1 MRKYFFMI
9 FATFFAGNLWAACQ
23 PTTNVLENRSE
34 PDHDEYLY
42 ENTREREIRQ
52 NKGQGEAYLC
62 GYEDKGGCPRGERFA
77 FRNAAVGADN
87 YTGLTVYTCAGG
99 GDNYFWE
106 AVTVE
111 EKCYSDERV
120 YSESVGGMTLY
131 KLGNNKY
138 CEHVVYLKD
147 LIRAIADDAIANNND
162 TLLEQFWEELNT
174 KIENIYRSDA
184 FMNAVVNVVN
194 GMDKPLSEDNLN
206 TIIGLITQGIQN
218 SGFADKIG
226 DIQSDIEGIKDRIS
240 NLEVNVTQLKTDLK
254 NTTDS
259 LFKLA
264 VKYDVTVTK
273 IQAEFDEFWEQLN
286 ARMTKEEIEEFVNEK
301 IATLEEML
309 MYLIQDQGRDLDNF
323 KNEVAT
329 IHEVLQIKLNE
340 HGIKI
345 AELDSRIAALEGRME
360 VAEDNIARLREGL
373 NQAVTKIHEL
383 AAEYGVSLIKTEAE
397 FKKVW
402 AELGNKM
409 NKDDVEE
416 LVKTYIINSEQIIMQ
431 EIQNTN
437 FDLDEFKKKVAEIE
451 TDLRDELEKHGIKI
465 AELDSRIDA
474 LENRVGA
481 IEGDVTDLK
490 TGLKNTADSL
500 FALAVKYD
508 AKVTEIQ
515 TEFEKV
521 WAELGNK
528 MNKDD
533 VEKLV
538 KTYIID
544 LEQKIMQEIQNT
556 NVDLDEFKK
565 KVADIEKK
573 LQDKLEEHGIKIT
586 ELDKRITELET
597 RVGAIEVNVTELKT
611 DLKNTTNSLLV
622 LATKYDVKVAEIE
635 AEFENVWEQL
645 KATMTKEEIEEFVNE
660 QIAALEEKLMEQIN
674 KQGKD
679 LENFKNEVKK
689 IENDLKDRLNK
700 IDIRLDGLESRIND
714 LEVAKEDIIS
724 KLEKLAETDE
734 ELKKAIEALKADLA
748 NKVTMEE
755 VIVEITNRLENAELN
770 NNQRKQV
777 IELIETYTVQ
787 LSDGQRQQV
796 EIMIQQKIG
805 KKFDELDATNKLQDE
820 QRKSQDRVNSAMSVL
835 NAFAAGQ
842 DASVWRNADGKFN
855 TARLASD
862 ATAGVILGTAGGL
875 ISNKVIKKNQ
885 IKKGFEGI
893 GCYVGGQVV
902 ADYGDE
908 FTVGMM

>member
-23 PTTNVLENRSE
+23 PTTNVLSQRSE

-52 NKGQGEAYLC
+52 NKGQGKAYLC
-62 GYEDKGGCPRGERFA
+62 GYVERDGCPRGERFA

-162 TLLEQFWEELNT
+162 TLLKQFWEELNT
-174 KIENIYRSDA
+174 KIGDIYSSDA

-206 TIIGLITQGIQN
+206 TIIGLIKQGIQE

-264 VKYDVTVTK
+264 VNYDVTVTG
-273 IQAEFDEFWEQLN
+273 IQAEFDEVWEQLN
-286 ARMTKEEIEEFVNEK
+286 AKMTKQEIEEFVNEK

-309 MYLIQDQGRDLDNF
+309 IYLIGDQGRDLAKF
-323 KNEVAT
+323 KEELAIIND
-329 IHEVLQIKLNE
+329 VLRNGLAK
-340 HGIKI
+340 HDIKI
-345 AELDSRIAALEGRME
+345 AELDSRITALEGRMD
-360 VAEDNIARLREGL
+360 VAEDNIGRLREGL

-383 AAEYGVSLIKTEAE
+383 AAEYRVSLIKTEAE

-437 FDLDEFKKKVAEIE
+437 FDLGEFKKKVAEIE
-451 TDLRDELEKHGIKI
+451 TDLRDELAKHGIEI
-465 AELDSRIDA
+465 A
-474 LENRVGA
+474 
-481 IEGDVTDLK
+481 
-490 TGLKNTADSL
+490 
-500 FALAVKYD
+500 
-508 AKVTEIQ
+508 
-515 TEFEKV
+515 
-521 WAELGNK
+521 
-528 MNKDD
+528 
-533 VEKLV
+533 KLN
-538 KTYIID
+538 
-544 LEQKIMQEIQNT
+544 E
-556 NVDLDEFKK
+556 
-565 KVADIEKK
+565 
-573 LQDKLEEHGIKIT
+573 
-586 ELDKRITELET
+586 RITELER
-597 RVGAIEVNVTELKT
+597 RVGAIEVNVTEIKT
-611 DLKNTTNSLLV
+611 DLKNTTNSLFV
-622 LATKYDVKVAEIE
+622 LANKYELKVAEIE
-635 AEFENVWEQL
+635 TEFENVWEQL
-645 KATMTKEEIEEFVNE
+645 KTTMTKDEIEEFVNK

-679 LENFKNEVKK
+679 FDDFKEEVKK
-689 IENDLKDRLNK
+689 IEKDLIERLDK
-700 IDIRLDGLESRIND
+700 IDIRLNGLESRID
-714 LEVAKEDIIS
+714 GLEKAKEEILS
-724 KLEKLAETDE
+724 QLKTLVGTDE

-755 VIVEITNRLENAELN
+755 VIVEITNRLANAELN
-770 NNQRKQV
+770 DNQRKQV
-777 IELIETYTVQ
+777 IELIETYTVN
-787 LSDGQRQQV
+787 LSDGQRQEV
-796 EIMIQQKIG
+796 ERMIQEKIG

-820 QRKSQDRVNSAMSVL
+820 QRASQDRVNSAMSVL

-902 ADYGDE
+902 ADFGDE